1 MITDL
6 NQEEA
11 QKLLGEKKIARLGC
25 VLGNGEPYVVPVNYF
40 YKDDCV
46 YIHSTFGLKV
56 EALRANPKACVQV
69 DAVKDSFNWRSVVAF
84 GEFEE
89 ITDEK
94 EQTEILQEFLNH
106 FQNLTPV
113 ESISH
118 SRMKSEE
125 TVLFRIR
132 LRLIT
137 GRMES

>member
-1 MITDL
+1 MIVDL
-6 NQEEA
+6 SQEEA
-11 QKLLGEKKIARLGC
+11 QKLLGEKKIARLAC

-40 YKDDCV
+40 FKDGCV

-69 DAVKDSFNWRSVVAF
+69 DEIKSTFNWRSVVAF

-89 ITDEK
+89 ITGEK
-94 EQTEILQEFLNH
+94 ERAEILQEFLNH

-113 ESISH
+113 ESMNH
-118 SRMKSEE
+118 SRVKSEE

-132 LRLIT
+132 LGFVT
-137 GRMES
+137 GRAES